1 MSLDLLGQ
9 LFVSQLHLW
18 WIIWPG
24 ILLGIVV
31 GFLPGFNAE
40 NTLIMLLPLTLAMP
54 VHYAFAFMTSLYCAT
69 HLGGGIPAILVR
81 IPGTPGAAATTLD
94 GYPLT
99 QQGRGQFALTL
110 STPSPLT
117 FSPTTCAGQ
126 ASSFTS
132 GEVHAAV
139 TVNGRIIPLAMWG
152 LWSVGDVTKHSIR

>member
-1 MSLDLLGQ
+1 MTWDLLGQ
-9 LFVSQLHLW
+9 LLGAQLSLW

-54 VHYAFAFMTSLYCAT
+54 VEHALAFMTSLYCAT

-81 IPGTPGAAATTLD
+81 IPGTGGAAATILD

-99 QQGRGQFALTL
+99 QQGRGQFALVLSFVASVFTGLIACLATL
-110 STPSPLT
+110 GLLPL
-117 FSPTTCAGQ
+117 
-126 ASSFTS
+126 
-132 GEVHAAV
+132 
-139 TVNGRIIPLAMWG
+139 LAE
-152 LWSVGDVTKHSIR
+152 L